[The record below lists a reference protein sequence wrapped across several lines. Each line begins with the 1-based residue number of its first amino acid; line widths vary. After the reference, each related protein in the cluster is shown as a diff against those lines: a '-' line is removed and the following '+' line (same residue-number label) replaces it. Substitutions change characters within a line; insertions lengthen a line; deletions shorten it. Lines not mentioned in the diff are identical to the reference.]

1 MVQRWEGEGVQ
12 VPEGID
18 TAGRAPLARQDG
30 AMRLLLPS
38 LLAAGLLPALLTPVL
53 PLIDLY
59 NHVFRFDVLSRLASD
74 PALAANYTPQ
84 WALLPNIG
92 LDVIAAALLRL
103 VPATWL
109 PHIIVSLILVT
120 MFGGVVAFNRALLGR
135 GRPLAPLLAA
145 LLALPLLYSWILN
158 WGFVNFLLGLGLVF
172 VGAAAWL
179 HLRDRTALRLAVA
192 IPAAV
197 LIFLCHG
204 VAFALYGLLIAA
216 LELGHWLGQ
225 RPRRPAALMQALA
238 MCLVQAV
245 LPVLLFFASPTVGAA
260 GGLTN
265 ADETVARLWATGG
278 LAQKVQQ
285 LLFYRL
291 ETMVR
296 VAEGPGF
303 GVDALWLAGVLA
315 LLLWLWRSRLID
327 VPAMAWPAIGVGA
340 LLVLFCPPAL
350 FGVGAV
356 ADRMPLFLAL
366 LLVGSLRPAIDL
378 RAGHPAVIGL
388 AVLVAVRLT
397 TIAAQWQGTAAD
409 LADLDRVAARLPPTQ
424 MIVGFAPGATPH
436 QDVPLRCDM
445 YPHVLAL
452 RHRQMMPLFA
462 FRTAQPITMA
472 GRLARAD
479 AIADAQLPPLRKAGV
494 SPARIVQSLA
504 AAGFDYVLLC
514 QVSEQHPLPA
524 TSFPVVAQAG
534 RFRLLRLAPER

>member
-1 MVQRWEGEGVQ
+1 MQ
-12 VPEGID
+12 VPDGID
-18 TAGRAPLARQDG
+18 TAGRAALPRQEG
-30 AMRLLLPS
+30 TARLLL
-38 LLAAGLLPALLTPVL
+38 LALFIVALLPLAITPVL

-74 PALAANYTPQ
+74 PLLVANYTPQ

-92 LDVIAAALLRL
+92 LDVIAAGLLKF

-109 PHIIVSLILVT
+109 PHIIVGLIFLT
-120 MFGGVVAFNRALLGR
+120 MFGGVVAFNRALTGR
-135 GRPLAPLLAA
+135 ASPLPA
-145 LLALPLLYSWILN
+145 LLVMPLLYSWILN

-172 VGAAAWL
+172 AGAAAWL

-216 LELGHWLGQ
+216 LELGHWLRQ
-225 RPRRPAALMQALA
+225 RPRRLAALMQALG

-245 LPVLLFFASPTVGAA
+245 LPVMLFFASPTVGAA

-265 ADETVARLWATGG
+265 ADETVARLWAAGG
-278 LAQKVQQ
+278 LAQKLQQ

-296 VAEGPGF
+296 VAEGAGF

-366 LLVGSLRPAIDL
+366 LLVGSLRPAIGL
-378 RAGHPAVIGL
+378 RAGNPAVIGL
-388 AVLVAVRLT
+388 AALVAVRLVS
-397 TIAAQWQGTAAD
+397 IAVQWQGTAAD
-409 LADLDRVAARLPPTQ
+409 LADLDRVAARLPPAQLIT
-424 MIVGFAPGATPH
+424 GFAPGATPH
-436 QDVPLRCDM
+436 EDVPERCDM
-445 YPHVLAL
+445 YPHVLAM
-452 RHRQMMPLFA
+452 RHRQIMPLFA

-479 AIADAQLPPLRKAGV
+479 AIADAQVPPLRKAGGPPV
-494 SPARIVQSLA
+494 RIVEALA
-504 AAGFDYVLLC
+504 AAGFDYVLMC
-514 QVSEQHPLPA
+514 QVSERDVLPK